1 MMKNCVSVISIM
13 YKKDHFQRFALSAV
27 IGFFAVLFSLTIGV
41 TLKNNSDSRNILE
54 RSVKSDAVSI
64 SLAAEQLIDSEE
76 FAKLLD
82 PAFLAGGNPFNDASH
97 GLYGQ
102 YHHTLAVLRALKN
115 DVGATY
121 IYALWHHQGK
131 IYFVFDTDETNDDWD
146 YDKENNE
153 WIYIGE
159 NIRDEIESP
168 TPFTLYKD
176 ATDVHYKPFETKES
190 TASIIKDI
198 WGDFITGAVPIF
210 DSNGKVIGVICV
222 DIDDAFIGDNARAAI
237 RNLIIL
243 IVVMTVVMAAMTFI
257 VYVLLRR
264 IKKFQDKMFRMAN
277 YDVITGL
284 PNRQYLFN
292 YMQDVTS
299 KYELANVKPAFALV
313 FVDLDNFKKVNDGA
327 GHDAGDELLRA
338 IAGFLDKA
346 LYKSK
351 SFRPPA
357 GVLNVSARIG
367 GDEFIQIAA
376 DVHTEEQADI
386 IAKKLIDTFQA
397 QSAKISPFIAQFD
410 IGLSIGIALFPKHTK
425 DFHVLI
431 KYADIA
437 MYHAKKGGKHN
448 YRIYNYDMKPK
459 EEK

>member
-1 MMKNCVSVISIM
+1 M

-27 IGFFAVLFSLTIGV
+27 IGFFAVLLCLTISI
-41 TLKNNSDSRNILE
+41 TLKNNSDSRKILE

-64 SLAAEQLIDSEE
+64 SMASEQLIDSAE
-76 FAKLLD
+76 FEQLLD
-82 PAFLAGGNPFNDASH
+82 PAFLTGGNPFNDASH
-97 GLYGQ
+97 VLYDQ
-102 YHHTLAVLRALKN
+102 YHRTLAALRALKD

-121 IYALWHHQGK
+121 IYALWQHQGK
-131 IYFVFDTDETNDDWD
+131 IYFVFDTDEANNDWD
-146 YDKENNE
+146 YDKANNE
-153 WIYIGE
+153 WIYIGDK
-159 NIRDEIESP
+159 NRDDVEAP
-168 TPFTLYKD
+168 TPFSWYED
-176 ATDVHYKPFETKES
+176 ADDVHLEPFETKES
-190 TASIIKDI
+190 AASIIKDI

-210 DSNGKVIGVICV
+210 DASGKVIGAICV
-222 DIDDAFIGDNARAAI
+222 DIDDTFIVDIARSANK
-237 RNLIIL
+237 NLIIL
-243 IVVMTVVMAAMTFI
+243 IVVMTIVMAAMTFI
-257 VYVLLRR
+257 VYVLLCR
-264 IKKFQDKMFRMAN
+264 IKKFQDKMFQMAN

-292 YMQDVTS
+292 YMQEVTS
-299 KYELANVKPAFALV
+299 KYESAKVKPAFALV
-313 FVDLDNFKKVNDGA
+313 FVDIDNFKKVNDGA
-327 GHDAGDELLRA
+327 GHDAGDALLRA

-376 DVHTEEQADI
+376 DVHTEDQADI
-386 IAKKLIDTFQA
+386 VAKKLIDAFQA
-397 QSAKISPFIAQFD
+397 QSAEISPFIAQFD
-410 IGLSIGIALFPKHTK
+410 VGLSIGIALFPKHTK

-437 MYHAKKGGKHN
+437 MYHAKKSGKHN
-448 YRIYNYDMKPK
+448 YRIYGHDMKPK

>member
-1 MMKNCVSVISIM
+1 M
-13 YKKDHFQRFALSAV
+13 YKKDNFQRFALVAV
-27 IGFFAVLFSLTIGV
+27 IGFFTVLLCLTIGI
-41 TLKNNSDSRNILE
+41 TLKNNSDSRKILE
-54 RSVKSDAVSI
+54 RSVKADAVSI
-64 SLAAEQLIDSEE
+64 SLAAVQLIDSVE
-76 FAKLLD
+76 FAQLLD
-82 PAFLAGGNPFNDASH
+82 PAFLTGGNPYNDASH
-97 GLYGQ
+97 ALYDQ
-102 YHHTLAVLRALKN
+102 YHRTLAALRSLKN
-115 DVGATY
+115 DLGATY
-121 IYALWHHQGK
+121 IYALWQNQGK
-131 IYFVFDTDETNDDWD
+131 IYFILDTDEANDEWE
-146 YDKENNE
+146 YDKANDK

-159 NIRDEIESP
+159 KSGNAIDAP
-168 TPFTLYKD
+168 TPYTWYED
-176 ATDVHYKPFETKES
+176 ATDVHFEPFKTKES
-190 TASIIKDI
+190 AASIIKDI

-210 DSNGKVIGVICV
+210 DANGKVIGVICV
-222 DIDDAFIGDNARAAI
+222 DIDDTFIGDNTRSAI
-237 RNLIIL
+237 GNLIIL

-257 VYVLLRR
+257 VFVLLRR
-264 IKKFQDKMFRMAN
+264 IKTFQDKMFRMAN
-277 YDVITGL
+277 YDIVTGL

-299 KYELANVKPAFALV
+299 KYELAKVKPAFALV
-313 FVDLDNFKKVNDGA
+313 FVDIDNFKKVNDGA
-327 GHDAGDELLRA
+327 GHDAGDELLHA
-338 IAGFLDKA
+338 IADFLDKA

>member
-1 MMKNCVSVISIM
+1 M
-13 YKKDHFQRFALSAV
+13 YKRDHIQRFALVAV
-27 IGFFAVLFSLTIGV
+27 IGFFAVLLGLTIGV
-41 TLKNNSDSRNILE
+41 TLKNNLDSRNILE

-64 SLAAEQLIDSEE
+64 SLAAERLIDSGE
-76 FAKLLD
+76 FAQLLN
-82 PAFLAGGNPFNDASH
+82 PAFLTGSNPFNDTSH
-97 GLYGQ
+97 ELYSW
-102 YHHTLAVLRALKN
+102 YHKTLAALRALKE

-121 IYALWHHQGK
+121 IYALWQYQGK
-131 IYFVFDTDETNDDWD
+131 IYFVFDTDEANKDWD
-146 YDKENNE
+146 YDNANNK
-153 WIYIGE
+153 WIYIGD
-159 NIRDEIESP
+159 NSPDASDPP
-168 TPFTLYKD
+168 TPFTLYED
-176 ATDVHYKPFETKES
+176 AVDVHFKPFETKES
-190 TASIIKDI
+190 SASIIKDN
-198 WGDFITGAVPIF
+198 WGQFITGTVPIF
-210 DSNGKVIGVICV
+210 DAGGKVIGVICV
-222 DIDDAFIGDNARAAI
+222 DIDDTFIGDNARAAI
-237 RNLIIL
+237 NNLIIL
-243 IVVMTVVMAAMTFI
+243 IVVMAVVMAAMTFI
-257 VYVLLRR
+257 VYILLRR
-264 IKKFQDKMFRMAN
+264 IEKIQDKLFKLAN
-277 YDVITGL
+277 YDIVTGL

-299 KYELANVKPAFALV
+299 KYEMAKLKPAFALV

-327 GHDAGDELLRA
+327 GHDAGDELLRD

-386 IAKKLIDTFQA
+386 VAKKLLDTFNT
-397 QSAKISPFIAQFD
+397 QSAEISPFISQFD

-425 DFHVLI
+425 DFNVLI

-437 MYHAKKGGKHN
+437 MYHAKKRGKHN
-448 YRIYNYDMKPK
+448 YRIYGHDMEPK